1 VFGREPETVMPWTV
15 ARCRLRTHVGRAR
28 SKRRAHRA
36 LAQELS
42 AYATPAD
49 RDELAALLAGRGCTD
64 CEAADILAAQARVEM
79 LRDSGPPLW
88 PFAGVVD
95 SREPRPDA
103 R

>member
-1 VFGREPETVMPWTV
+1 MFGRELETVMPWTA
-15 ARCRLRTHVGRAR
+15 ARYRLRTRVGRAR
-28 SKRRAHRA
+28 SERHAHRA

-49 RDELAALLAGRGCTD
+49 RDELTALLAGRGYTD

-79 LRDSGPPLW
+79 LRDSDPPCW
-88 PFAGVVD
+88 PFTGVVD
-95 SREPRPDA
+95 CTESRPGA